1 MSRMATE
8 AAMQAQGGVIRDL
21 QRTMARANDAHI
33 AEIVTLLDALP
44 DRGAADAL
52 LAPLR
57 GRLQQA
63 WPPRS
68 MTFSRLLF
76 TPANAVVVPPAKW
89 RRNGVTLP
97 RIALRCLSAQ
107 VRFALGDTP
116 DIMGAL
122 SAVSSSDCAGILRI
136 GAILWPRAAE
146 ILASAPIPSDWSEQ
160 TGLTATDYVTIAR
173 PLAALLYEATSIEA
187 FVDNAAAGVSVSR
200 AQIRECLSR
209 VLTRTGAAAK
219 APPPIGMLI
228 SVLLGRLPIPE
239 DVLVVAGDLSQL
251 AQNPSIRQASDL
263 AIDMLLAGSETMLDG
278 HLNIGMAADEI
289 RRVLVLLDTLEKP
302 GPACRPAQKQA
313 LLSLRRNLD
322 TTCRKLFDQ
331 ELGRSVLSAR
341 SGAGTAKQDAAVTE
355 LEATMRDL
363 RAFEAAA
370 RGFGSGPS
378 YDQAISAASRT
389 LAAVP
394 PDPESVSDVARLIEI
409 LDGPEAGL
417 TFLLQFQSAA
427 AAPA

>member
-1 MSRMATE
+1 MATE

-173 PLAALLYEATSIEA
+173 PLAALLYICGQRRSRGIGIPRADPR
-187 FVDNAAAGVSVSR
+187 VPLPRVNADRGCR
-200 AQIRECLSR
+200 Q
-209 VLTRTGAAAK
+209 GAAAHRH
-219 APPPIGMLI
+219 ANQ
-228 SVLLGRLPIPE
+228 R
-239 DVLVVAGDLSQL
+239 
-251 AQNPSIRQASDL
+251 AS
-263 AIDMLLAGSETMLDG
+263 
-278 HLNIGMAADEI
+278 
-289 RRVLVLLDTLEKP
+289 R
-302 GPACRPAQKQA
+302 
-313 LLSLRRNLD
+313 
-322 TTCRKLFDQ
+322 
-331 ELGRSVLSAR
+331 
-341 SGAGTAKQDAAVTE
+341 
-355 LEATMRDL
+355 
-363 RAFEAAA
+363 
-370 RGFGSGPS
+370 
-378 YDQAISAASRT
+378 AASNSGRR
-389 LAAVP
+389 ACG
-394 PDPESVSDVARLIEI
+394 RR
-409 LDGPEAGL
+409 
-417 TFLLQFQSAA
+417 
-427 AAPA
+427 